1 MKFFKFL
8 SILALLLPA
17 WLLAERPNVVL
28 IISDDHAW
36 TDYTFLGNEKIRS
49 PHIDKLAAEGLTF
62 TRGYVTTALCS
73 PSLATM
79 LTGLYTHQH
88 GITGNDPVRGQ
99 NRDLWLDRFFE
110 NPMLPKM
117 LADAGYNTLHTG
129 KYWMR
134 QPSAAGFTHDNGETG
149 RHGGKSLVIGRNTM
163 KPIYDFIDDSKKDKK
178 PFFVWY
184 APFLPHTP
192 HNPPKR
198 LLEKYSDVQPASK
211 AKYYAMVEWL
221 DETCG
226 DLMKNL
232 KDKGVDD
239 NTLVLYL
246 ADNGWNSFGK
256 ASPYE
261 NGIRTPIIAR
271 WPARI
276 QPHKEEQH
284 LASNIDIVPT
294 ILTACEVN
302 VPCKMP
308 GINLLDSKA
317 VADRKEIF
325 FNNFSHNMISA
336 TEPGKSLWTRS
347 VIQGK
352 WKLINYQDPLPKE
365 RPNAGGHKRKYPNQN
380 HELFDLRADPHESKD
395 LTKAHPEVV
404 EKLQVSIDSWWN
416 PNKK

>member
-1 MKFFKFL
+1 MNMFKTL
-8 SILALLLPA
+8 PLLAALLVPA
-17 WLLAERPNVVL
+17 LLFAQRPNVVL

-36 TDYTFLGNEKIRS
+36 TDYRFLGNEQINS

-99 NRDLWLDRFFE
+99 NREVWLDKFFE
-110 NPMLPKM
+110 NPMLPKL
-117 LADAGYNTLHTG
+117 LADAGYNTMHTG

-134 QPSAAGFTHDNGETG
+134 QPAAAGFTHDNGETG
-149 RHGGKSLVIGRNTM
+149 RHGGKSLDIGRKTM
-163 KPIYDFIDDSKKDKK
+163 QPIYDFMDESIEAKK

-198 LLEKYSDVQPASK
+198 LLEKYSGK
-211 AKYYAMVEWL
+211 NAKYYAMVEWL
-221 DETCG
+221 DDTCG
-226 DLMKNL
+226 DLMKTL

-246 ADNGWNSFGK
+246 ADNGWNAFGK

-276 QPHKEEQH
+276 KARTDEQK

-294 ILTACEVN
+294 ILAACEVAI
-302 VPCKMP
+302 PEAMP
-308 GINLLDSKA
+308 GINLLDRQA
-317 VADRKEIF
+317 VDSRKEIF

-336 TEPGKSLWTRS
+336 HEPGKSLWTRS

-352 WKLINYQDPLPKE
+352 WKLVSYQDPLPKE
-365 RPNAGGHKRKYPNQN
+365 RPNAGGHKRKYPGQNQ
-380 HELFDLRADPHESKD
+380 ELFDLLADPHESKD
-395 LTKAHPEVV
+395 LSKAHPDVV
-404 EKLQVSIDSWWN
+404 AKLQASIDSWWN
-416 PNKK
+416 PNAK

>member
-1 MKFFKFL
+1 MKSFQLLTLF
-8 SILALLLPA
+8 ALLLPA
-17 WLLAERPNVVL
+17 WLFAERPNVVL

-36 TDYTFLGNEKIRS
+36 TDYTFLGNENIRS
-49 PHIDKLAAEGLTF
+49 PHIDKLAKEGLTF
-62 TRGYVTTALCS
+62 SRGYVTTALCS

-99 NRDLWLDRFFE
+99 NRDLWLDRFFK
-110 NPMLPKM
+110 NPMLPKL

-149 RHGGKSLVIGRNTM
+149 RHGGKSLGIGRNTM
-163 KPIYDFIDDSKKDKK
+163 KPIYDFIDESKKEKK

-198 LLEKYSDVQPASK
+198 LLDKYSDVKGGK

-246 ADNGWNSFGK
+246 ADNGWNEFGK

-271 WPARI
+271 WPAKI
-276 QPHKEEQH
+276 QPHMENEK

-294 ILTACEVN
+294 ILAACDVPI
-302 VPCKMP
+302 PCKMP
-308 GINLLDSKA
+308 GINLLDSRA
-317 VADRKEIF
+317 VAARKEIY
-325 FNNFSHNMISA
+325 FNNFSHNMVSA

-352 WKLINYQDPLPKE
+352 WKLIIYQDPLPKE

-380 HELFDLRADPHESKD
+380 QELFDIVADPHETKD
-395 LTKAHPEVV
+395 LSKQNPDIVA
-404 EKLQVSIDSWWN
+404 KLQASIDSWWN
-416 PNKK
+416 PN

>member
-1 MKFFKFL
+1 VKPFPSFI
-8 SILALLLPA
+8 SILI
-17 WLLAERPNVVL
+17 LAASLHADRPNVVL

-36 TDYTFLGNEKIRS
+36 TDYRFMGNETIQS
-49 PHIDKLAAEGLTF
+49 PHIDRLAAEGLTF

-88 GITGNDPVRGQ
+88 GITGNDPVRGGQ
-99 NRDLWLDRFFE
+99 DRDVWLDRFFE
-110 NPMLPKM
+110 NPMLPKL
-117 LADAGYNTLHTG
+117 LADAGYNTMHTG

-134 QPSAAGFTHDNGETG
+134 QPAAAGFTHDNGDTG
-149 RHGGKSLVIGRNTM
+149 RHGGKSLDIGRKTM
-163 KPIYDFIDDSKKDKK
+163 QPIYSFMDESIKEKK

-198 LLEKYSDVQPASK
+198 LLDKYAEVQPMSK

-226 DLMKNL
+226 DLMKKL

-246 ADNGWNSFGK
+246 ADNGWNQFGK

-271 WPARI
+271 WPAKI
-276 QPHKEEQH
+276 KPQLEKQK

-294 ILTACEVN
+294 ILTACKVAL
-302 VPCKMP
+302 PAKMP
-308 GINLLDSKA
+308 GINLLDAKA

-336 TEPGKSLWTRS
+336 HEPGKSLWTRS

-352 WKLINYQDPLPKE
+352 WKLITYQDPLPRE

-380 HELFDLRADPHESKD
+380 QELYDLLADPHERKD
-395 LTKAHPEVV
+395 QSQAHPDVV
-404 EKLQVSIDSWWN
+404 KALQASIDGWWK
-416 PNKK
+416 PDAQ

>member
-1 MKFFKFL
+1 MNLFKTL
-8 SILALLLPA
+8 TLLALLLPA
-17 WLLAERPNVVL
+17 CLFAERPNVVL

-36 TDYTFLGNEKIRS
+36 TDYSFLGNKKINS
-49 PHIDKLAAEGLTF
+49 PHIDNLAKEGLTF
-62 TRGYVTTALCS
+62 SRGYVTTALCS

-110 NPMLPKM
+110 NPMLPKL

-149 RHGGKSLVIGRNTM
+149 RHGGKSLGIGRNTM
-163 KPIYDFIDDSKKDKK
+163 KPIYDFIDESKKANK

-198 LLEKYSDVQPASK
+198 LLDKYSDVTPASK

-246 ADNGWNSFGK
+246 ADNGWNEFGK

-271 WPARI
+271 WPAKI
-276 QPHKEEQH
+276 KPHMENEK

-294 ILTACEVN
+294 ILAACDVPI
-302 VPCKMP
+302 PCKMP
-308 GINLLDSKA
+308 GINLLDSNA
-317 VADRKEIF
+317 VAARKEIY
-325 FNNFSHNMISA
+325 FNNFSHNMVSA

-352 WKLINYQDPLPKE
+352 WKLITYQYPLPKE
-365 RPNAGGHKRKYPNQN
+365 HPNAGGHKRKYPNQN
-380 HELFDLRADPHESKD
+380 QELFDVLVDPHETKD
-395 LTKAHPEVV
+395 LSRQNPDVV
-404 EKLQVSIDSWWN
+404 AKLQVSMDSWWN
-416 PNKK
+416 PNLQ